1 MTESHGEHS
10 VLEEGVDG
18 GGLSAAGAAEE
29 DGLEVAAARHLK
41 DCRELLSVATQPG
54 EIDTVRRLTKTAHR

>member
-18 GGLSAAGAAEE
+18 GGLPAAGAAEE
-29 DGLEVAAARHLK
+29 DGLQVAAANHLQ
-41 DCRELLSVATQPG
+41 DRGELLSVLTQPG
-54 EIDTVRRLTKTAHR
+54 RRDTS